1 MGAFWPARDATS
13 KPPPQPSPGRPGAGE
28 ESHFR
33 LCYAPTALLMLL
45 FFACGIT
52 WAEPAGSIQQTI
64 VTRGEGHFPVA
75 VRLKDNRIAVVLRGG
90 GPHLSIHGRL
100 DIVFSSDE
108 GKTWTKPAI
117 VAADPAAD
125 VRNPAF
131 GQASDGS
138 LVVAYYRTTRYDENG
153 KYNSS
158 LDKPVNTWVT
168 RSSDDGKNW
177 SKPTQIDVSDI
188 GWASPFG
195 RIITRSDGTMFANF
209 YGGAIKTANQA
220 APKSS
225 FSYLYRSTDQGRT
238 WKRYATISPP
248 GFDETGLIVLPS
260 GRWLAGLRSSGK
272 SAHLALSH
280 SDDDGKTWSKPEA
293 MSPPGFY
300 TADFI
305 LLPDQR
311 ILLTMNRRSD
321 PFGVEAVVGDRDGN
335 FDWKNALAIS
345 EDGANADCGYPSSVM
360 LNDGRVMTFFYSAT
374 SRSEP
379 KLGIHCAA
387 LTYRPE

>member
-1 MGAFWPARDATS
+1 MNRAFAVV
-13 KPPPQPSPGRPGAGE
+13 
-28 ESHFR
+28 
-33 LCYAPTALLMLL
+33 ALLLV
-45 FFACGIT
+45 ACGT
-52 WAEPAGSIQQTI
+52 VSAEPVGPIEQTI
-64 VTRGEGHFPVA
+64 LTRGEGHFPVA

-108 GKTWTKPAI
+108 GKTWTKPII
-117 VAADPAAD
+117 VAADPTAD

-138 LVVAYYRTTRYDENG
+138 LVVAYYRTTNYDENG
-153 KYNSS
+153 KYNTS
-158 LDKPVNTWVT
+158 LNKPVDTWVT
-168 RSSDDGKNW
+168 HSSDDGKTW
-177 SKPTQIDVSDI
+177 SKPSQIDVSDI

-195 RIITRSDGTMFANF
+195 RMITRPDGSMLANF
-209 YGGAIKTANQA
+209 YGGAIKTADQA

-225 FSYLYRSTDQGRT
+225 FSYLYRSTDQGQT
-238 WKRYATISPP
+238 WKRYSAISPP

-280 SDDDGKTWSKPEA
+280 SEDDGRTWSKPEVL
-293 MSPPGFY
+293 SPPGFY

-311 ILLTMNRRSD
+311 ILLTMNRRNG
-321 PFGVEAVVGDRDGN
+321 PFGVEAVVGNSDGN
-335 FDWKNALAIS
+335 FDWKNAFTIS
-345 EDGANADCGYPSSVM
+345 EDAANPDCGYPSSVM
-360 LNDGRVMTFFYSAT
+360 LKDGRVMTFFYAAT

-379 KLGIHCAA
+379 NLGIHCAA
-387 LTYRPE
+387 LTYRPK

>member
-1 MGAFWPARDATS
+1 MKQAVAALAVFFLTCVAT
-13 KPPPQPSPGRPGAGE
+13 
-28 ESHFR
+28 
-33 LCYAPTALLMLL
+33 YADPT
-45 FFACGIT
+45 GPI
-52 WAEPAGSIQQTI
+52 EQTI

-75 VRLKDNRIAVVLRGG
+75 LRLKDGRIAVVLRGG

-108 GKTWTKPAI
+108 GKSWTKPAV

-131 GQASDGS
+131 GQAPDGS
-138 LVVAYYRTTRYDENG
+138 LVVTYYRTTRYDENG
-153 KYNSS
+153 KYNNS
-158 LDKPVNTWVT
+158 LDKPVSTWVT
-168 RSSDDGKNW
+168 CSSDDGRTW
-177 SKPTQIDVSDI
+177 TVPAQIDVADI

-195 RIITRSDGTMFANF
+195 RMITRRDGTMFANF
-209 YGGAIKTANQA
+209 YGGAIKTTDQA

-238 WKRYATISPP
+238 WRRYSTISPP

-272 SAHLALSH
+272 SARLSLSH
-280 SDDDGKTWSKPEA
+280 SDDDGRTWSLPEVL
-293 MSPPGFY
+293 SPPGFY

-311 ILLTMNRRSD
+311 ILLTMNRRSG
-321 PFGVEAVVGDRDGN
+321 PFGVEAVVGSRDGK
-335 FDWKNALAIS
+335 FDWKNAFAIS
-345 EDGANADCGYPSSVM
+345 EDAANFDCGYPSSVM
-360 LNDGRVMTFFYSAT
+360 LKDGRVMTFFYAAT
-374 SRSEP
+374 SRSDP
-379 KLGIHCAA
+379 NLGIHCAA
-387 LTYRPE
+387 LTYRPN

>member
-1 MGAFWPARDATS
+1 MKWIVA
-13 KPPPQPSPGRPGAGE
+13 
-28 ESHFR
+28 
-33 LCYAPTALLMLL
+33 ALAVFLL
-45 FFACGIT
+45 ANVT
-52 WAEPAGSIQQTI
+52 TYAEPVGPIEQTI

-108 GKTWTKPAI
+108 GKTWTKPTI
-117 VAADPAAD
+117 VASDPAAD

-153 KYNSS
+153 KYNPS

-168 RSSDDGKNW
+168 RSSDGGKTW
-177 SKPTQIDVSDI
+177 TKPTEIDVSDI

-195 RIITRSDGTMFANF
+195 RMITRPDGVMFANF
-209 YGGAIKTANQA
+209 YGGAVKTSGQA

-225 FSYLYRSTDQGRT
+225 FSYLYRSTDQGQT
-238 WKRYATISPP
+238 WKRYSTISPP

-272 SAHLALSH
+272 SANLSISH
-280 SDDDGKTWSKPEA
+280 SDDNGKSWSKPEPL
-293 MSPPGFY
+293 SPPGFY
-300 TADFI
+300 TADFL

-311 ILLTMNRRSD
+311 ILLTMNRRSG
-321 PFGVEAVVGDRDGN
+321 PFGVEAVVGDRVGK
-335 FDWKNALAIS
+335 FEWKNAFAIS
-345 EDGANADCGYPSSVM
+345 EDAANFDCGYPSNVM
-360 LNDGRVMTFFYSAT
+360 LADGEVMTFFYSAT
-374 SRSEP
+374 SRSDP

-387 LTYRPE
+387 LTYRLQ

>member
-1 MGAFWPARDATS
+1 MNRAFAVV
-13 KPPPQPSPGRPGAGE
+13 
-28 ESHFR
+28 
-33 LCYAPTALLMLL
+33 ALLLV
-45 FFACGIT
+45 ACGT
-52 WAEPAGSIQQTI
+52 VSAEPVGPIEQTI
-64 VTRGEGHFPVA
+64 VTHGEGHFPVA

-108 GKTWTKPAI
+108 GKTWTKPAV

-138 LVVAYYRTTRYDENG
+138 LVVAYYRTMRYDENG
-153 KYNSS
+153 KYNES
-158 LDKPVNTWVT
+158 LDKPVNTWET
-168 RSSDDGKNW
+168 RSGDGGKTW
-177 SKPTQIDVSDI
+177 TKPTEIDVSDI

-195 RIITRSDGTMFANF
+195 RMITRPDGTMFANF
-209 YGGAIKTANQA
+209 YGGAIKTSQQP

-225 FSYLYRSTDQGRT
+225 FSYLYRSTDQGQT
-238 WKRYATISPP
+238 WKRYSTISPP
-248 GFDETGLIVLPS
+248 RFDETGLIVLPS

-272 SAHLALSH
+272 SANLSLAH
-280 SDDDGKTWSKPEA
+280 SDDDGKTWSKPESL
-293 MSPPGFY
+293 SPPGFY
-300 TADFI
+300 TADFL

-311 ILLTMNRRSD
+311 ILLTMNRRSG
-321 PFGVEAVVGDRDGN
+321 PFGVVAVVGDRDGK
-335 FDWKNALAIS
+335 FDWKNAFTIS
-345 EDGANADCGYPSSVM
+345 EDAANPDCGYPSSV
-360 LNDGRVMTFFYSAT
+360 LLRDGRAMTFFYAAT
-374 SRSEP
+374 SRSDP

>member
-1 MGAFWPARDATS
+1 MKRGLAVFV
-13 KPPPQPSPGRPGAGE
+13 
-28 ESHFR
+28 
-33 LCYAPTALLMLL
+33 LLLV
-45 FFACGIT
+45 ACDTIS
-52 WAEPAGSIQQTI
+52 AKPAGPIDQTI

-108 GKTWTKPAI
+108 GRTWAKPEI

-138 LVVAYYRTTRYDENG
+138 LVVAYYRTTNYDENG
-153 KYNSS
+153 KYNTS
-158 LDKPVNTWVT
+158 LNKPVNTWVT
-168 RSSDDGKNW
+168 RSGDGGKTW
-177 SKPTQIDVSDI
+177 STPTQIDVSDI

-195 RIITRSDGTMFANF
+195 RIITRLDGMMFANF
-209 YGGAIKTANQA
+209 YGGAIKTADQA

-238 WKRYATISPP
+238 WKRYSTISPP

-272 SAHLALSH
+272 SANLSISH
-280 SDDDGKTWSKPEA
+280 SDDDGKSWSKPEPL
-293 MSPPGFY
+293 SPPGFY
-300 TADFI
+300 TADFL

-311 ILLTMNRRSD
+311 VLLTMNRRSG
-321 PFGVEAVVGDRDGN
+321 PFGVEAVVGDRDGK
-335 FDWKNALAIS
+335 FEWKNAFTIS
-345 EDGANADCGYPSSVM
+345 EDAANSDCGYPSSVM
-360 LNDGRVMTFFYSAT
+360 LADGRVMTFFYSAT
-374 SRSEP
+374 SRSDP
-379 KLGIHCAA
+379 KLGIHCAV
-387 LTYRPE
+387 LTYRPQ

>member
-1 MGAFWPARDATS
+1 MKWAAA
-13 KPPPQPSPGRPGAGE
+13 
-28 ESHFR
+28 
-33 LCYAPTALLMLL
+33 ALAV
-45 FFACGIT
+45 FFLANVT
-52 WAEPAGSIQQTI
+52 TYAEPAGPIQQTI

-108 GKTWTKPAI
+108 GKSWTKPTI

-131 GQASDGS
+131 GQAADGS

-153 KYNSS
+153 KYNDS

-168 RSSDDGKNW
+168 RSSDGGKTW
-177 SKPTQIDVSDI
+177 TKPAEIDVSDI

-195 RIITRSDGTMFANF
+195 RIITRPDGTMFANF
-209 YGGAIKTANQA
+209 YGGAIRTSGQA

-225 FSYLYRSTDQGRT
+225 FSYLYRSTDQGQT
-238 WKRYATISPP
+238 WQRYSTISPP

-260 GRWLAGLRSSGK
+260 GRWLAALRSSGQ
-272 SAHLALSH
+272 SANLSISH
-280 SDDDGKTWSKPEA
+280 SDGDGKSWSKPEPL
-293 MSPPGFY
+293 SPPGFY
-300 TADFI
+300 TADFL

-311 ILLTMNRRSD
+311 VLLTMNRRSG
-321 PFGVEAVVGDRDGN
+321 PFGVEAVVGNPDGH
-335 FDWKNALAIS
+335 FDWKNAFAVS
-345 EDGANADCGYPSSVM
+345 EDAANPDCGYPSSVM
-360 LNDGRVMTFFYSAT
+360 LKDGRLTTFFYSAT
-374 SRSEP
+374 SRSDP

-387 LTYRPE
+387 LTYRPK